1 MAKRPLPSAS
11 SGGKDVL
18 MVNQLTVKKGVQFP
32 EIQSAVASA
41 TGGSKD
47 DNGKKDDTLTKD
59 EFNSGFQDGV
69 GSIKE
74 GFAGLG
80 AGLGPLTVIVDFVKG
95 FVSKIGNIF
104 QIFKGLFQ
112 ILMSIPRAIANA
124 FKKNKDEEKDKDKKL
139 EKDKDKKDKKK
150 QKEQD
155 KKDKASLN
163 ERKKGRGG
171 FAKFAT
177 MLKPALI
184 IGAILAISFGLL
196 KLYNWLAGK
205 GLFEYFSDLSFAIKN
220 QILDFKIMFA
230 EWTDNDVRE
239 KQLKEERATL
249 GVERLLE
256 RPDLI
261 SEANREALETAETA
275 DEKAI
280 LLSGISATMFGNEK
294 AVTDTV
300 LENNEKLRNKVEEA
314 YNFSLENVTATTT
327 AMTREERTKK
337 IQELNLEAVN
347 ASLGVVDTG
356 ILQTGMAGDAEVFEQ
371 ESQGFNLLT
380 AFAGDG
386 FFKQETKGFVG
397 MFDENGDPLTLG
409 KLQEA
414 LQANAPEGMEITPA
428 DVLIFLDSNPEL
440 TLGPGDTV
448 VRAYGGNAI
457 RPRLDMEESGEL
469 VYFQNSYIND
479 LIENPLANLSAAMP
493 GGSGL
498 TFSMLNTSRQI
509 GEGVYT
515 NVESLDTSRDEDI
528 VETGVLDEK
537 VIDDT
542 VKELEQKTQIEQLKD
557 LLEADG
563 ELSEEDLD
571 LIELLTAYEEAGFN
585 VKELPRKLR
594 KKLRTPVTVTEPYN
608 PMVGQYGGQ
617 TTVMMPMDDVE
628 SRDFLIEQLDQ
639 LIPEGMGSGTQVFQA
654 IQGGDNI
661 MPMVAPTNDTGSDTS
676 GTDNS
681 VVQQQ

>member
-47 DNGKKDDTLTKD
+47 GNGKKDDTLTKD

-124 FKKNKDEEKDKDKKL
+124 FKKNKDEEKDKDKKS

-150 QKEQD
+150 QKAQD

-230 EWTDNDVRE
+230 EYSDNDVRE
-239 KQLKEERATL
+239 KELREERAAL
-249 GVERLLE
+249 GVERLLD

-261 SEANREALETAETA
+261 SEANREALEKAETA

-280 LLSGISATMFGNEK
+280 LLSGINATMFGNEK

-300 LENNEKLRNKVEEA
+300 LENNEKLRSRVEEA
-314 YNFSLENVTATTT
+314 YNFSLESVTATT
-327 AMTREERTKK
+327 AAETREERTKK
-337 IQELNLEAVN
+337 IQQLDLEAVN
-347 ASLGVVDTG
+347 ASLGIVDTG
-356 ILQTGMAGDAEVFEQ
+356 ILQTGMAGDKEVFDQ
-371 ESQGFNLLT
+371 ESQGFNLIT
-380 AFAGDG
+380 GFAGQG
-386 FFKQETKGFVG
+386 FFKQESKGYIG
-397 MFDENGDPLTLG
+397 MFDENGDPLTVG

-414 LQANAPEGMEITPA
+414 LQANAPEGIEITPA

-440 TLGPGDTV
+440 ALGPGDTV
-448 VRAYGGNAI
+448 VRATDGVAS
-457 RPRLDMEESGEL
+457 RPRIDMDESGKL
-469 VYFQNSYIND
+469 VYFQNDYIND
-479 LIENPLANLSAAMP
+479 LIENPLANIAAALP
-493 GGSGL
+493 GTTGL
-498 TFSMLNTSRQI
+498 VTSTLNKVRQV
-509 GEGVYT
+509 GDGVGIDMEE
-515 NVESLDTSRDEDI
+515 VDEARDTDI
-528 VETGVLDEK
+528 VETGALDEK
-537 VIDDT
+537 VIDET
-542 VKELEQKTQIEQLKD
+542 VKDLEQKTQIEQLKD

-594 KKLRTPVTVTEPYN
+594 KKLRTPVEVSEPYN
-608 PMVGQYGGQ
+608 PIAGQYGGR

-628 SRDFLIEQLDQ
+628 SRDFLIEQLDH
-639 LIPEGMGSGTQVFQA
+639 LF
-654 IQGGDNI
+654 
-661 MPMVAPTNDTGSDTS
+661 
-676 GTDNS
+676 
-681 VVQQQ
+681 

>member
-69 GSIKE
+69 GQIKE
-74 GFAGLG
+74 GFSGLG

-95 FVSKIGNIF
+95 FASKIGNIF

-124 FKKNKDEEKDKDKKL
+124 FKKNKDEEKDKDKKA
-139 EKDKDKKDKKK
+139 EKDRDKKDKKK
-150 QKEQD
+150 QKNQD
-155 KKDKASLN
+155 KKDKASLK
-163 ERKKGRGG
+163 ERKKSRGG

-205 GLFEYFSDLSFAIKN
+205 GLFEYFSDLSFGIKN
-220 QILDFKIMFA
+220 SILDFKIMFA
-230 EWTDNDVRE
+230 QWQENDVKE
-239 KQLKEERATL
+239 KELLQERATL

-261 SEANREALETAETA
+261 SEENRKALETAETA

-280 LLSGISATMFGNEK
+280 LLAGINQDLFGNEK
-294 AVTDTV
+294 SVTDTV
-300 LENNEKLRNKVEEA
+300 IENNEKLRSRVEEA
-314 YNFSLENVTATTT
+314 FNFSLESVTATST
-327 AMTREERTKK
+327 AITREERTKK
-337 IQELNLEAVN
+337 IQGLDLNAVN
-347 ASLGVVDTG
+347 ESLGIVDTG
-356 ILQTGMAGDAEVFEQ
+356 ILQPGMAGDKQVFDQ
-371 ESQGFNLLT
+371 ESQGFNLIT
-380 AFAGDG
+380 GFAGQG
-386 FFKQETKGFVG
+386 FFKQETRGFVG
-397 MFDENGDPLTLG
+397 MFDESGDPLTLG

-414 LQANAPEGMEITPA
+414 LQAVAGEGEIITPA

-440 TLGPGDTV
+440 AQGPGDTV
-448 VRAYGGNAI
+448 VRAVGGVKV
-457 RPRLDMEESGEL
+457 RPRLDMDEAGNL
-469 VYFQNSYIND
+469 VYFQNTYIND
-479 LIENPLANLSAAMP
+479 LIENPLSNIAALQP
-493 GGSGL
+493 GTGAI
-498 TFSMLNTSRQI
+498 FSSVNTVRQI
-509 GEGVYT
+509 SEGVYT
-515 NVESLDTSRDEDI
+515 DQEALDEARDTDI
-528 VETGVLDEK
+528 VDTGVLDEK
-537 VIDDT
+537 VINET
-542 VKELEQKTQIEQLKD
+542 VKDLEQKTQIEQLKD

-571 LIELLTAYEEAGFN
+571 LIDLLTAYEDAGFN
-585 VKELPRKLR
+585 VKELPRNLR
-594 KKLRTPVTVTEPYN
+594 KKFRTPVEVSEPYN
-608 PMVGQYGGQ
+608 PMMGQYGGRV
-617 TTVMMPMDDVE
+617 TVMKPMDDVE

-676 GTDNS
+676 GTNNS

>member
-47 DNGKKDDTLTKD
+47 GNGKKDDTLTKD

-104 QIFKGLFQ
+104 QIFKGFFQ

-124 FKKNKDEEKDKDKKL
+124 FKKNKDEEKDKDKKS

-150 QKEQD
+150 QKDQD
-155 KKDKASLN
+155 KKDKANLK
-163 ERKKGRGG
+163 ERKKSRGG
-171 FAKFAT
+171 FARFAT

-230 EWTDNDVRE
+230 EYSDNDIRE
-239 KQLKEERATL
+239 KELREERAAL

-261 SEANREALETAETA
+261 SEANRQALETAETA
-275 DEKAI
+275 DEKAV
-280 LLSGISATMFGNEK
+280 LLSGINQTMFGNEK
-294 AVTDTV
+294 KVTDRV
-300 LENNEKLRNKVEEA
+300 IEKNEKLRKKVEEA

-327 AMTREERTKK
+327 AITREERTKK
-337 IQELNLEAVN
+337 IQELDLEAVN
-347 ASLGVVDTG
+347 ASLGIVDTG
-356 ILQTGMAGDAEVFEQ
+356 ILQPGQAGDAEVFKQ

-380 AFAGDG
+380 GFTGQG
-386 FFKQETKGFVG
+386 FFKQETKGYVG
-397 MFDENGDPLTLG
+397 MFDENGDPLTIG

-414 LQANAPEGMEITPA
+414 LQANAPEGIEITPA

-440 TLGPGDTV
+440 AQGPGDTV
-448 VRAYGGNAI
+448 VRAVGGVQV
-457 RPRLDMEESGEL
+457 RPRLDMDESGKL

-479 LIENPLANLSAAMP
+479 LIENPISNLATMIPP
-493 GGSGL
+493 GGAVFKL
-498 TFSMLNTSRQI
+498 PNTMRQV
-509 GEGVYT
+509 EAGVFT
-515 NVESLDTSRDEDI
+515 DQGALDEYRDADI
-528 VETGVLDEK
+528 VDTGVLDEE
-537 VIDDT
+537 VIDET
-542 VKELEQKTQIEQLKD
+542 VKDLEQKTRIEQLKD

-571 LIELLTAYEEAGFN
+571 LIELLYAYEEAGFN

-594 KKLRTPVTVTEPYN
+594 KKLRYGVTVTEPYN
-608 PMVGQYGGQ
+608 PMVGQFGGQ

-628 SRDFLIEQLDQ
+628 SRDYLIEQLDQ

-681 VVQQQ
+681 VVQQ

>member
-47 DNGKKDDTLTKD
+47 GNGKKDDTLTKD

-104 QIFKGLFQ
+104 QIFKGFFQ

-124 FKKNKDEEKDKDKKL
+124 FKKNKDEEKDKDKKS

-150 QKEQD
+150 QKDQD
-155 KKDKASLN
+155 KKDKADLK

-171 FAKFAT
+171 FARFAT

-230 EWTDNDVRE
+230 EYSDNDVRE
-239 KQLKEERATL
+239 KELREERAAL

-256 RPDLI
+256 RPDLV
-261 SEANREALETAETA
+261 SEENRKALETAETA
-275 DEKAI
+275 DEKAV
-280 LLSGISATMFGNEK
+280 LLSGINQTMFGNEK
-294 AVTDTV
+294 KVTDRV
-300 LENNEKLRNKVEEA
+300 IEKNEKLRKKVEEA

-327 AMTREERTKK
+327 AITREERTKK
-337 IQELNLEAVN
+337 IQELDLEAVN
-347 ASLGVVDTG
+347 ASLGIVDTG
-356 ILQTGMAGDAEVFEQ
+356 ILQPGQAGDAEVFKQ

-380 AFAGDG
+380 GFTGQG
-386 FFKQETKGFVG
+386 FFKQETKGYVG
-397 MFDENGDPLTLG
+397 MFDENGDPLTIG

-414 LQANAPEGMEITPA
+414 LQANAPEGIEITPA

-440 TLGPGDTV
+440 ALGPGDTV
-448 VRAYGGNAI
+448 VRATEGVAS
-457 RPRLDMEESGEL
+457 RPRIDMDEAGKL
-469 VYFQNSYIND
+469 VYFQNDYIND
-479 LIENPLANLSAAMP
+479 LIENPLANISAALP
-493 GGSGL
+493 GTTGL
-498 TFSMLNTSRQI
+498 AANIMNTTRQLS
-509 GEGVYT
+509 EGVYT
-515 NVESLDTSRDEDI
+515 NQEALDESRDTTI
-528 VETGVLDEK
+528 VEKGVLDEE
-537 VIDDT
+537 VIDET
-542 VKELEQKTQIEQLKD
+542 VKDLEQKTQIEQLED

-571 LIELLTAYEEAGFN
+571 LIELLYAYEEAGFN

-594 KKLRTPVTVTEPYN
+594 KKLRTAVTVTEPYN

-617 TTVMMPMDDVE
+617 TVVMMPMDDVE
-628 SRDFLIEQLDQ
+628 SRDYLIEQLDQ

-681 VVQQQ
+681 VVQQ

>member
-47 DNGKKDDTLTKD
+47 GNGKKDDTLTKD

-124 FKKNKDEEKDKDKKL
+124 FKKNKDEEKDKDKKS

-150 QKEQD
+150 QKAQD

-230 EWTDNDVRE
+230 EYSDNDVRE
-239 KQLKEERATL
+239 KELREERAAL
-249 GVERLLE
+249 GVERLLD

-261 SEANREALETAETA
+261 SEANREALEKAETA

-280 LLSGISATMFGNEK
+280 LLSGINATMFGNEK

-300 LENNEKLRNKVEEA
+300 LENNEKLRSRVEEA
-314 YNFSLENVTATTT
+314 YNFSLESVTATT
-327 AMTREERTKK
+327 AAETREERTKK
-337 IQELNLEAVN
+337 IQQLDLEAVN
-347 ASLGVVDTG
+347 ASLGIVDTG
-356 ILQTGMAGDAEVFEQ
+356 ILQTGMAGDKEVFDQ
-371 ESQGFNLLT
+371 ESQGFNLIT
-380 AFAGDG
+380 GFAGQG
-386 FFKQETKGFVG
+386 FFKQESKGYIG
-397 MFDENGDPLTLG
+397 MFDENGDPLTVG

-414 LQANAPEGMEITPA
+414 LQANAPEGIEITPA

-440 TLGPGDTV
+440 ALGPGDTV
-448 VRAYGGNAI
+448 VRATDGVAS
-457 RPRLDMEESGEL
+457 RPRIDMDESGKL
-469 VYFQNSYIND
+469 VYFQNDYIND
-479 LIENPLANLSAAMP
+479 LIENPLANIAAAIP
-493 GGSGL
+493 GPSGL
-498 TFSMLNTSRQI
+498 VTSTLNTVRQV
-509 GEGVYT
+509 GDGVGIDMEE
-515 NVESLDTSRDEDI
+515 VDEIRDTDI
-528 VETGVLDEK
+528 VDTGALDKE
-537 VIDDT
+537 VIDET
-542 VKELEQKTQIEQLKD
+542 VKDLEQKTQIEQLKD

-594 KKLRTPVTVTEPYN
+594 KKLRTPVEVSEPYN
-608 PMVGQYGGQ
+608 PIAGQYGGR

-654 IQGGDNI
+654 IQSGDTI

-681 VVQQQ
+681 VVKQ